1 MPGDLQEGARQ
12 GFAGGA
18 PQGRVVLPVLLLV
31 LNGTDEPARDVA
43 FGGRLDQGVALLW
56 TVTELLLHVLN
67 SPFEAFQNLMGFLAD
82 VSQLP
87 IRKVGQVGHEHL
99 AVIAQGEEGWS
110 YTLPVTLLPVLP

>member
-1 MPGDLQEGARQ
+1 
-12 GFAGGA
+12 
-18 PQGRVVLPVLLLV
+18 
-31 LNGTDEPARDVA
+31 
-43 FGGRLDQGVALLW
+43 
-56 TVTELLLHVLN
+56 
-67 SPFEAFQNLMGFLAD
+67 D